1 MRLTQCPETT
11 QVKMKRWQA
20 YLSLALVGCAISFAV
35 GLYSSY
41 TQHKNDMSLLTNAL
55 NEVQEERDSLL
66 FARPRIQGLGLL
78 NEDLLVLFNNDTLM
92 ADLFTCVAVAES
104 GWGLNSRMAR
114 ECNNLFGLQYVV
126 ECTDG
131 KAANNAEQTA
141 CYEDPLIGL
150 LDLQDW
156 VTKRGS
162 GPPSATQD
170 FEALLTWLV
179 DTRAYNPNKEHY
191 KRRIRFIRSQLNF
204 S

>member
-1 MRLTQCPETT
+1 MDPVAYPHKPAKMPRHLVLLCLALAFAASFFIGWFAKASKSQSNMRLLTDALSEA
-11 QVKMKRWQA
+11 QA
-20 YLSLALVGCAISFAV
+20 
-35 GLYSSY
+35 
-41 TQHKNDMSLLTNAL
+41 
-55 NEVQEERDSLL
+55 ERDSLL

-78 NEDLLVLFNNDTLM
+78 NDDLLVLFNNDTLV

-114 ECNNLFGLQYVV
+114 ECNNYFGLRYVV

-131 KAANNAEQTA
+131 RAANNAEQTA

-162 GPPSATQD
+162 GPPPATQD

-191 KRRIRFIRSQLNF
+191 KRRIRSIRLQLNF
-204 S
+204 R